1 VCGDRGFEAVADRD
15 DASPLEADADPP
27 STPVE
32 VASVVPEPERTPDP
46 ETTSVAPEPE
56 APLVALV
63 TLPVRSETTVVCEAI
78 VEIAEVT
85 VPTGSS
91 CTPATAAPLD
101 TPPSASTTK
110 TRTRIAATRIH
121 LMLTRFWSSKP
132 ESRKRSKSCEAAIR
146 LKWTF

>member
-1 VCGDRGFEAVADRD
+1 MCGDRGFEAVADRD
-15 DASPLEADADPP
+15 DASPLDADPDPP
-27 STPVE
+27 STPEE
-32 VASVVPEPERTPDP
+32 VASVEPEPERTPDP

-91 CTPATAAPLD
+91 CTPATAAPLN

-110 TRTRIAATRIH
+110 SRTRIAAARIPSDTYPF
-121 LMLTRFWSSKP
+121 LERQTPNREEEPSY
-132 ESRKRSKSCEAAIR
+132 EAQFA
-146 LKWTF
+146 